1 MEKEAREEERGKQ
14 SNQRGNQRRR
24 GQPERQ
30 TPPLCLCLPLA
41 GLPGSEATEAASPS
55 WHPPGVCTSIAPGAA
70 LTINILNFLKM
81 QKPYQPTADQRC
93 FSEVSFCIFLI
104 VCEQVELGCGLNGWW
119 QAGQIRGQRGSRR
132 GCSAS
137 PRLVSGLARHPPL
150 PPTLP
155 RDKQPTG
162 PAVDAAWPSR
172 NVCIGSPPVACLVY
186 LFTIGCHRRLGPAG
200 LASKQHDT
208 AKGAGPSKQGQPMV
222 NT

>member
-119 QAGQIRGQRGSRR
+119 QAWHPGQEQPGLPGQEGHDH
-132 GCSAS
+132 GAS
-137 PRLVSGLARHPPL
+137 MVPGQERLCLA
-150 PPTLP
+150 
-155 RDKQPTG
+155 
-162 PAVDAAWPSR
+162 PA
-172 NVCIGSPPVACLVY
+172 CIGAGTPP
-186 LFTIGCHRRLGPAG
+186 
-200 LASKQHDT
+200 AS
-208 AKGAGPSKQGQPMV
+208 APNIASR
-222 NT
+222 

>member
-1 MEKEAREEERGKQ
+1 MRKKREEEEMEKEAREEERGKQ

-81 QKPYQPTADQRC
+81 QKLYQPTADQRC

-119 QAGQIRGQRGSRR
+119 QAWHPGQEQPGLPGQEGHDH
-132 GCSAS
+132 GAS
-137 PRLVSGLARHPPL
+137 NCDEG
-150 PPTLP
+150 
-155 RDKQPTG
+155 G
-162 PAVDAAWPSR
+162 
-172 NVCIGSPPVACLVY
+172 G
-186 LFTIGCHRRLGPAG
+186 
-200 LASKQHDT
+200 
-208 AKGAGPSKQGQPMV
+208 
-222 NT
+222 